1 MSIPKQHSPKPS
13 IQNKKPGLGGRLTI
27 KQKRFVEAYIKNGG
41 NGTRAVIEA
50 GYRVASESS
59 AQVIASQYLKKPIIA
74 MALEKAGYED
84 CGIIN
89 VNQIERARAHQ
100 GEVQRI
106 ASREDRAAFL
116 TSVIFDEYVPIMARL
131 KANELLGRMYGDYLQ
146 KVIIKEQQTDMPTI
160 QFNLD
165 DDD

>member
-1 MSIPKQHSPKPS
+1 MAKSKAQHRISPPK
-13 IQNKKPGLGGRLTI
+13 NKKPGLGGRLTI

-74 MALEKAGYED
+74 LALEKAGYED

-89 VNQIERARAHQ
+89 VDEIERARAHQ
-100 GEVQRI
+100 GGVQRI

-146 KVIIKEQQTDMPTI
+146 KVIIKE
-160 QFNLD
+160 
-165 DDD
+165 

>member
-89 VNQIERARAHQ
+89 VNEIEQARAHQ

>member
-59 AQVIASQYLKKPIIA
+59 AQVIPSQYLKKPIIA

-116 TSVIFDEYVPIMARL
+116 TSVIFDEYVPIMARI

>member
-1 MSIPKQHSPKPS
+1 MSKTNQANPILYPNK
-13 IQNKKPGLGGRLTI
+13 KKPGLGGRLTI

-50 GYRVASESS
+50 GYRVSSESS

-74 MALEKAGYED
+74 LALEKAGYED

-89 VNQIERARAHQ
+89 VDEIERARAHL
-100 GEVQRI
+100 GGVQRI
-106 ASREDRAAFL
+106 ASRENRATFL

>member
-1 MSIPKQHSPKPS
+1 MAKSKAQHRISPPK
-13 IQNKKPGLGGRLTI
+13 NKKPGLGGRLTI

-74 MALEKAGYED
+74 LALEKAGYED

-89 VNQIERARAHQ
+89 VDEIERARAHQ
-100 GEVQRI
+100 GGVQRI

-131 KANELLGRMYGDYLQ
+131 KTNELLGRMYGDYLQ
-146 KVIIKEQQTDMPTI
+146 KVIIKEQQNDMPTI

-165 DDD
+165 NDD

>member
-116 TSVIFDEYVPIMARL
+116 TSVIR
-131 KANELLGRMYGDYLQ
+131 
-146 KVIIKEQQTDMPTI
+146 
-160 QFNLD
+160 
-165 DDD
+165 

>member
-1 MSIPKQHSPKPS
+1 M
-13 IQNKKPGLGGRLTI
+13 
-27 KQKRFVEAYIKNGG
+27 
-41 NGTRAVIEA
+41 
-50 GYRVASESS
+50 
-59 AQVIASQYLKKPIIA
+59 QVIASQYLKKPIIA
-74 MALEKAGYED
+74 LALEKAGYED

-89 VNQIERARAHQ
+89 VNEIKRDRAHQ
-100 GEVQRI
+100 GEIKKI